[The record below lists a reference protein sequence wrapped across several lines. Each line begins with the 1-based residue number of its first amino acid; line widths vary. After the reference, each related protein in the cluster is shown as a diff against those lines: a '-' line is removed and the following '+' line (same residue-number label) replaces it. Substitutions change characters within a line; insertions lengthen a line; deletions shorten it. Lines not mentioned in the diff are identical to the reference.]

1 MSLSSVHSG
10 TGSLVRA
17 GAMVLFATPILIAMA
32 CNNDTVLPAPA
43 HYTVQLTTATPA
55 VSVGQD
61 SSVSIPAI
69 VIANGDTVANA
80 TTTDSSLSPTYVI
93 STDNGPTGIRGTPPG
108 SPAQVLVS
116 YVDVNNNT
124 TLTDTVAVT
133 VVPHPLASIAL
144 SIPADTTGVANSIAP
159 GQTRTVSAVVLTAA
173 GDTVYCNTC
182 SADIIVGSDTVPRVQ
197 RIVRFSTPDSGLA
210 SITSTGDLT
219 ADSTAAAG
227 STIHAVITV
236 PGDSGVVGV
245 AKYADTLAVT
255 VTAPPAAPPAGP
267 RVVGGVGI
275 RAAVSRPHASV
286 RGAREFRKGS
296 GR

>member
-1 MSLSSVHSG
+1 MLLSSVHLG
-10 TGSLVRA
+10 TGRLVRA
-17 GAMVLFATPILIAMA
+17 GAMVLFETPILIAMA
-32 CNNDTVLPAPA
+32 CNNDTVVPAPA
-43 HYTVQLTTATPA
+43 HYTVQLTTATPT
-55 VSVGQD
+55 VTVGQD

-69 VIANGDTVANA
+69 VIANGDTVTNA

-93 STDNGPTGIRGTPPG
+93 MTDNGPTGVRGTPAG

-116 YVDVNNNT
+116 YLDVNNNT
-124 TLTDTVAVT
+124 TLNDTVAVT

-144 SIPADTTGVANSIAP
+144 SIPADTTGDANSIAP

-255 VTAPPAAPPAGP
+255 VTAPPAAPPAGS
-267 RVVGGVGI
+267 RVAGGVGI
-275 RAAVSRPHASV
+275 HTAVARPHASV
-286 RGAREFRKGS
+286 SGARAFRKGS